1 MQIFLYEQYHLYFY
15 IIYLFV
21 CIKGG
26 SLHFEIDDKCAE
38 IHLNMI
44 DSIVNEKYF
53 SEINDKK
60 AILGKKKN
68 IYINMKLVNINLS

>member
-1 MQIFLYEQYHLYFY
+1 MCRSFFTKNTINLKKKN
-15 IIYLFV
+15 IYLFF

-44 DSIVNEKYF
+44 ESIVNEKYF

-60 AILGKKKN
+60 AILCKKK
-68 IYINMKLVNINLS
+68 IFI